1 MKDKQ
6 SLHLKVQ
13 EQIDC
18 FSTSDPL
25 REMSILKDDTDK
37 EEAALKWIALAALHG
52 INNNAKKISI
62 TRSDDGNTK
71 VVATYRD
78 TDLPS
83 PGSEVGEQ
91 IVRAVREI
99 THIDDEKGKIQLAL
113 GVRDS
118 SLTVE
123 VKIKTKKNK
132 KQVTLQFP
140 E

>member
-25 REMSILKDDTDK
+25 RGMSMLKDDTDK
-37 EEAALKWIALAALHG
+37 VEVALKWIALAALHG

-62 TRSDDGNTK
+62 TRSDDGNTR
-71 VVATYRD
+71 VIAAYRD
-78 TDLPS
+78 TELPS
-83 PGSEVGEQ
+83 PGPEVSED
-91 IVRAVREI
+91 IIKAVREI
-99 THIDDEKGKIQLAL
+99 THIEDEKGKMQLAL

-118 SLTVE
+118 SINLE
-123 VKIKTKKNK
+123 VKIKAKKNR
-132 KQVTLQFP
+132 KQVTLKFP
-140 E
+140 G

>member
-1 MKDKQ
+1 
-6 SLHLKVQ
+6 
-13 EQIDC
+13 
-18 FSTSDPL
+18 
-25 REMSILKDDTDK
+25 MSVLKDDTEK

-62 TRSDDGNTK
+62 IRSDDGNTK

-78 TDLPS
+78 TELPS
-83 PGSEVGEQ
+83 PGSEVGEE

-99 THIDDEKGKIQLAL
+99 THIEDEKGKMQLAL

-132 KQVTLQFP
+132 NQVTLQFP